1 MFSVISLKEAT
12 LDVATEVFTRIN
24 VGGKPLTLFEI
35 MVAKTFDAERKF
47 DLSEKFQELI
57 ERLRPLNYET
67 ISDATVLQCISIFIK
82 KDCTRKEILKLNKSE
97 FIDAWEKGIG
107 AIEAAI

>member
-1 MFSVISLKEAT
+1 M
-12 LDVATEVFTRIN
+12 ATEVFTRIN

-35 MVAKTFDAERKF
+35 MVAKTYDSERNF

-82 KDCTRKEILKLNKSE
+82 KDYTKKKSSNLAKLSLLTLGIKELMQLNLL
-97 FIDAWEKGIG
+97 
-107 AIEAAI
+107 